1 MARVRRTE
9 AAFDQ
14 LSEREYDE
22 LAGLVVEF
30 SRRLTGMLAEHPSFA
45 APDGGSK
52 PGDVDDERLRR
63 AAYLRRVRAGQAA
76 QALLAEVAAGC
87 AAEDAAD
94 AVWLGASLADLGE
107 STGSTRQA
115 ARKRWPELG
124 RIHRTRRWVSGHAD
138 DLVAV
143 FRMVLDQAPGYTAP
157 DRSATSLDRAVR
169 ALDAALAETLRSRD
183 SGSVLDPATG
193 RPARWRRLADAVDQ
207 HLRVVVGLAGART
220 PEAETALAAA
230 RGVLAHHDAVAA
242 ATDG

>member
-1 MARVRRTE
+1 MTRVRRTE
-9 AAFDQ
+9 AVFDH
-14 LSEREYDE
+14 LSQREYDE

-45 APDGGSK
+45 APEGGAK

-63 AAYLRRVRAGQAA
+63 AGYLRRVRAGQAA

-87 AAEDAAD
+87 AAEDAVD

-138 DLVAV
+138 DLVTV
-143 FRMVLDQAPGYTAP
+143 FRMVLDQASGYTALE
-157 DRSATSLDRAVR
+157 RSAAPLDRAVR

-183 SGSVLDPATG
+183 SGSVLDPATA
-193 RPARWRRLADAVDQ
+193 RPVRWRRLADAVDQ
-207 HLRVVVGLAGART
+207 HLRAVVELAGAST

-230 RGVLAHHDAVAA
+230 RGVLAHHDAVVAV
-242 ATDG
+242 TDG